1 MLGRLLDLFY
11 LNRHP
16 EGEVP
21 LWVRRGVGLL
31 YVAFVTQMVNN
42 WLEGLRPIEF
52 IMHLLFAGY
61 IVFATGEG
69 RKWARIVVLV
79 FTVINVT
86 SFIWASVVFFQ
97 KNPAVKLSSL
107 VMGFFLAEILIE
119 ITAIVMLFS
128 KSAGGWFN
136 RKRVA
141 I

>member
-31 YVAFVTQMVNN
+31 YVAFVIQMVNN

-79 FTVINVT
+79 FTIINVI
-86 SFIWASVVFFQ
+86 SFIWAAVIVVGKKPELQ
-97 KNPAVKLSSL
+97 LTPVVLSL
-107 VMGFFLAEILIE
+107 FLAEIAIE
-119 ITAIVMLFS
+119 TAATVMLFS
-128 KSAGGWFN
+128 KSAGVWFN
-136 RKRVA
+136 RPRVA
-141 I
+141 L